1 MAITAYLYNG
11 KTQLAT
17 IVPKNGFVYRDE
29 YNETRD
35 SSTLVFRIKGR
46 HADIEPFDFVIITG
60 SVRGNPIAAKSF
72 VVDSYNEE
80 QVGFGDSEEYEITL
94 NLFSQMKEMERVAL
108 PNLSITSLADGTSR
122 FVIQYIRQYISEY
135 APKYKV
141 QSQSPVGCVYANAW
155 TISNE
160 VAQRFAS
167 VRCPEFF
174 WNKPTLAEVI
184 TDLMQVDDCIP
195 VIKNNELG
203 LIDLRRTYGEID
215 KTKIVGATRGM
226 SSNDYNQ
233 NLVMNM
239 QNAIGTNPTRIV
251 EFASFRNESE
261 GVLTTDNLQIVTQKP
276 IYNIKR
282 IAVAFRDKYYNDAT
296 RENEYRITMIDL
308 TNHIKE
314 KNEYDVLDPTAY
326 GMEGDEYERIAS
338 THQISNVY
346 YKRGGNTID
355 GWSKTWNLILGER
368 TTLYFMLDH
377 LLQYQQGH
385 HFDNHTIDDLDFRD
399 LMFIVEYETIAEA
412 TLAIGRKL
420 PLRNPHTASFDNQGS
435 SYVDVDQQ
443 SIFEYAKANRLANKI
458 ISLNAVYH
466 DDADVPELGQTYEG
480 SIIFSREIQYFD
492 DSIIFHAYATEH
504 YVLLNYF
511 VSIRA
516 KRRSWAIAS
525 GNEALTRHENSKYY
539 AEFSFGGKR
548 DYFAPYEFNS
558 FGKNIAKEL
567 LSPLYRFYNDETIK
581 FAAFRSMDSNTE
593 EQFPDVQNA
602 VPYYVIE
609 CSSEAAGMSVSLTIQ
624 FADNYS
630 AGLAMK
636 KTGDTRANN
645 LMPYANRYGEFTSYD
660 AVYLSD
666 YDPADG
672 DFVWPVYYVGK
683 NGNFNDSGFVPFDD
697 QSVWDAMVLKGRQK
711 PLSTNIETSGKQFG
725 ISRFTHKDNRE
736 IIALTTQFEFCAD
749 SDRIIINR
757 RFIDTQKYAY
767 ANPVGFSGLPML
779 ADSSFRAVSSLPAAS
794 AKYKTI
800 GFIVASGGV
809 RSYYLAAESNGAY
822 SWAGTAISAN
832 TLFAVLEG
840 YEQSASATNADLIGY
855 GRKITVMRY
864 ENDLSLNAL
873 VDCEFIARAVACRV
887 PIDDKTETIA
897 AGNIIGTSPAITIGQ
912 TTPTYNRCYI
922 ELSQFFRE
930 LCEDSHAKSWAITDA
945 SNNVLLGVNIDENA
959 GAEQFTLWLNVLK
972 SRDDKIVESIANR
985 QTLVGS
991 IVD

>member
-11 KTQLAT
+11 KTQSVT

-46 HADIEPFDFVIITG
+46 HADIEPFDFVVISG

-72 VVDSYNEE
+72 VVDSYSEE
-80 QVGFGDSEEYEITL
+80 QVGFGESEEYEITL
-94 NLFSQMKEMERVAL
+94 NLFSQMKEMERVTL

-135 APKYKV
+135 SPKYKV
-141 QSQSPVGCVYANAW
+141 QSQSPVGCVYDNAW
-155 TISNE
+155 TISDE

-195 VIKNNELG
+195 VIKNNQLG

-215 KTKIVGATRGM
+215 KTKIVGATRSM
-226 SSNDYNQ
+226 SSEDYNQ

-251 EFASFRNESE
+251 EYVSFRNESE
-261 GVLTTDNLQIVTQKP
+261 GVLTTNNLQVVTQKP
-276 IYNIKR
+276 IYNIKK
-282 IAVAFRDKYYNDAT
+282 IAIAFRDKFHNSNTNKD
-296 RENEYRITMIDL
+296 EYRITTIDL

-326 GMEGDEYERIAS
+326 SMDGNEYESIS
-338 THQISNVY
+338 GTHQISNVY
-346 YKRGGNTID
+346 YKRAGNTIE
-355 GWSKTWNLILGER
+355 GWSKTWNILGTER
-368 TTLYFMLDH
+368 TTVYFMLDH
-377 LLQYQQGH
+377 LLKYQQGH
-385 HFDNHTIDDLDFRD
+385 FFDNHTIDDLDFRD

-420 PLRNPHTASFDNQGS
+420 PLRNPHTSSFDNQGS

-458 ISLNAVYH
+458 VSLNAVYH
-466 DDADVPELGQTYEG
+466 NDADVPELGQTYEG

-539 AEFSFGGKR
+539 AEFSFSGKR

-749 SDRIIINR
+749 DDRIIINR
-757 RFIDTQKYAY
+757 RFIDTQKFAY
-767 ANPVGFSGLPML
+767 ANPVGFSGLPMIS
-779 ADSSFRAVSSLPAAS
+779 DSSFRSVSSLPSAS
-794 AKYKTI
+794 AKYRNV
-800 GFIVASGGV
+800 GFIVATGSI
-809 RSYYLAAESNGAY
+809 RSLYKSVENNGTW
-822 SWAGTAISAN
+822 SWEQSVIVPN
-832 TLFAVLEG
+832 TLFAVIEG
-840 YEQSASATNADLIGY
+840 YEQSGSATNADLMGY
-855 GRKITVMRY
+855 GRKITVLRY
-864 ENDLSLNAL
+864 DETPSLDAL
-873 VDCEFIARAVACRV
+873 VDCELAAKAVACKV
-887 PIDDKTETIA
+887 AIDDKTDAIA
-897 AGNIIGTSPAITIGQ
+897 QADILGSTTSISIGQ
-912 TTPTYNRCYI
+912 TYPTYNRCYI
-922 ELSQFFRE
+922 SVSQSFRE
-930 LCEDSHAKSWAITDA
+930 LCEDENAKSWALTD
-945 SNNVLLGVNIDENA
+945 SGNNVLLGVNIDENA
-959 GAEQFTLWLNVLK
+959 GAEQFTLWLNILK

-991 IVD
+991 IAD